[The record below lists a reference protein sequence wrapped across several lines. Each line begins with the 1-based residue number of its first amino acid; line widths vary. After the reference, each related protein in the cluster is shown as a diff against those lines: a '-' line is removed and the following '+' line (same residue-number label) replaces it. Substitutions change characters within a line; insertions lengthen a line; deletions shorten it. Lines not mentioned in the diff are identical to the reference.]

1 MAATITIYPPLVA
14 PTLDN
19 VEVSA
24 GGTSGA
30 GTYRFVIIAYEVAG
44 RHVPRYSQPSNII
57 ERTVSA
63 NSQFRF
69 TFTNNDVYTYFYIL
83 YSKNGGE
90 WFWIGHNLV
99 TTFTSP
105 TIYYSATATLNYK
118 ANLWYQDWKKYKC
131 FGLSYD
137 RGCGYMSITGSGDFT
152 FQDVSNAIIASSMI
166 EGLDYIKVDNKVLYA
181 NIGIDCTGYG
191 VGNFTIGWS
200 IFLGSG
206 FQSSSLKIIATGI
219 NFYKNIIEYVG
230 DSWHKMVLYNV
241 DFNSVKIINPFE
253 KIVTSVTNFPNAT
266 IFSGLKN
273 CYVEGLDIY
282 SSLFFSTTINA
293 LNFSVSSAGVVTGN
307 QNIFRIQSALAF
319 FRGQYY
325 DFNIT
330 TNLFSN
336 YINNNSVSK
345 LIDCKI
351 YKYSSVSEILP
362 EALFTF
368 ISPIVYQY
376 ATPVNLTGNYI
387 TFGNTVRCLLSN
399 STGNLL
405 QNANYIVKNGH
416 NEVVSSGV
424 TSVDGLVSLELIT
437 WKHTPKNGQ
446 AAGYISATNSIEI
459 DYNPFTITITKEGYQ
474 TYEDTLTITKKTEL
488 EIALLEELPPVY
500 IEVPVE
506 VEVEVPIYYHQ
517 DLQGVI
523 TVNNISAEV
532 QQDNLE
538 GVITQNNI
546 NGSVLESVIN
556 GEIDNTNVNS
566 KVIFNTETITITN

>member
-1 MAATITIYPPLVA
+1 MAATITIYPPLIA
-14 PTLDN
+14 PSLDN
-19 VEVSA
+19 VEVSN

-44 RHVPRYSQPSNII
+44 RSVPRYSKPSNII

-69 TFTNNDVYTYFYIL
+69 TFTNNDVFTYFYIL

-181 NIGIDCTGYG
+181 NIGIDCMNYG

-206 FQSSSLKIIATGI
+206 FQSSSSLKIIATGI
-219 NFYKNIIEYVG
+219 NFYKNIIEFVG
-230 DSWHKMVLYNV
+230 DNWHKMALYNV

-266 IFSGLKN
+266 ISSSLKN
-273 CYVEGLDIY
+273 CYIEGLDIY

-293 LNFSVSSAGVVTGN
+293 LNFSVNSAGVVTGN
-307 QNIFRIQSALAF
+307 QNIFRIQSTLAF

-330 TNLFSN
+330 TNSFSN
-336 YINNNSVSK
+336 YINNNYVSK

-351 YKYSSVSEILP
+351 YKYSSVSEISP

-405 QNANYIVKNGH
+405 QNANYIVKNGL
-416 NEVVSSGV
+416 NEVVFTGV
-424 TSVDGLVSLELIT
+424 TSIDGLVSLELIT

-488 EIALLEELPPVY
+488 EIALLEELPPIY
-500 IEVPVE
+500 YQQELNGE
-506 VEVEVPIYYHQ
+506 VEVIT
-517 DLQGVI
+517 DIQGAIENQEISGSIEQFSI
-523 TVNNISAEV
+523 TGYIE
-532 QQDNLE
+532 
-538 GVITQNNI
+538 
-546 NGSVLESVIN
+546 
-556 GEIDNTNVNS
+556 
-566 KVIFNTETITITN
+566 